1 MTKSTLVTKVHMSK
15 MSKSYIIYTMLIENK
30 QAHKTKGMFI
40 MKNKKNEEKRNAY
53 GVRRQPFYVRKKS
66 LFMRTVGIL
75 TGMAIGLT
83 CMALPAFATL
93 YHPENNPDDPTAIT
107 QEMLSDAFEEV
118 ADTVDGFIKNI
129 GYDETVSMTTVTGT
143 TSSTTTSTSSSSTT
157 TSLIE
162 TTSSE
167 KKATTSTTTST
178 MKTVVSETTSNS
190 NTTSTTV
197 KETTTTSNTTTTTN
211 TTVATTTT
219 TPREYIV
226 YKPSTHYVHKNT
238 CRWFDST
245 CKEITS
251 TEGLEC
257 RKCTECNADIEI
269 INEYVPTQTT
279 TTTTTT
285 QTTVV
290 NNGGHYACNFITD
303 TERVYLCNIVGSE
316 YGADWVSLY
325 DKALVV
331 ATVMNR
337 YYDGGWTGGR
347 ANTIYNVITAPYQY
361 STAYAVP
368 YYRYNVTQSCIDAVD
383 YYFMHQSEFPHVTS
397 YWGDGRVNHFR

>member
-1 MTKSTLVTKVHMSK
+1 
-15 MSKSYIIYTMLIENK
+15 
-30 QAHKTKGMFI
+30 
-40 MKNKKNEEKRNAY
+40 MKKRTNEEKRNTY
-53 GVRRQPFYVRKKS
+53 GVRRQPLYVRKKS
-66 LFMRTVGIL
+66 MLMRAIGIL
-75 TGMAIGLT
+75 TGAAVGLT
-83 CMALPAFATL
+83 CMALPVFAVL
-93 YHPENNPDDPTAIT
+93 YQEETPMSVDPVTEVRET
-107 QEMLSDAFEEV
+107 LSD
-118 ADTVDGFIKNI
+118 TVEDLDDIIKDFTKNI
-129 GYDETVSMTTVTGT
+129 GYEGIVSMTTVTGT
-143 TSSTTTSTSSSSTT
+143 TSSTTTSISSSSTT
-157 TSLIE
+157 TTLIA
-162 TTSSE
+162 TSSSSA
-167 KKATTSTTTST
+167 KKATTTTATST
-178 MKTVVSETTSNS
+178 MKPVEVEKSTSS

-197 KETTTTSNTTTTTN
+197 TEETSTTTTTTS
-211 TTVATTTT
+211 TTVATTTTT

-251 TEGLEC
+251 TDGLEC
-257 RKCTECNADIEI
+257 RRCTECNADIEI
-269 INEYVPTQTT
+269 INEYIPPQTTT

-285 QTTVV
+285 QTTVI
-290 NNGGHYACNFITD
+290 NNGGHYANNFITD
-303 TERVYLCNIVGSE
+303 TERIYLCNIVGSE
-316 YGADWVSLY
+316 YGADWVPLY

-347 ANTIYNVITAPYQY
+347 ANSIYNVITAPYQY

-383 YYFMHQSEFPHVTS
+383 YYFMHRSEFPHVTS

>member
-1 MTKSTLVTKVHMSK
+1 
-15 MSKSYIIYTMLIENK
+15 
-30 QAHKTKGMFI
+30 MFI
-40 MKNKKNEEKRNAY
+40 MKKRTNEEKRNTY
-53 GVRRQPFYVRKKS
+53 GVRRQPLYVRKKS
-66 LFMRTVGIL
+66 LFMRAIGVL
-75 TGMAIGLT
+75 TGAAVGLT
-83 CMALPAFATL
+83 CMALPVFAALHQEDINDTSKEDVTTTIQETL
-93 YHPENNPDDPTAIT
+93 TDMMDSVDDLFT
-107 QEMLSDAFEEV
+107 EFEEY
-118 ADTVDGFIKNI
+118 I
-129 GYDETVSMTTVTGT
+129 GYEDSVSMTTVTGT

-157 TSLIE
+157 TSLIA
-162 TTSSE
+162 TTSSSA

-178 MKTVVSETTSNS
+178 KKSVDAETTTSS
-190 NTTSTTV
+190 STTSTTV
-197 KETTTTSNTTTTTN
+197 KETTTTTSATTTTTS
-211 TTVATTTT
+211 TTVATTTTT

-251 TEGLEC
+251 TDGLEC
-257 RKCTECNADIEI
+257 RRCSECNADIEI
-269 INEYVPTQTT
+269 IKEYIPPVTKTT
-279 TTTTTT
+279 TITT
-285 QTTVV
+285 QKTVI

-303 TERVYLCNIVGSE
+303 TERIYLCNIVGSE

-347 ANTIYNVITAPYQY
+347 PNTIYNVITAPYQY

-383 YYFMHQSEFPHVTS
+383 YYFMHRSEFPHVTS